1 MDTFKRRA
9 YVYDY
14 EAPPLREAAAAA
26 SKSSTGESESEETES
41 M

>member
-26 SKSSTGESESEETES
+26 SKSSTGKPSESNFTS
-41 M
+41 T